1 MVIKRYK
8 YLALI
13 PSWSNKQY
21 KHMMSDSKQD
31 SITNSV
37 KAQKLN
43 GLDTL
48 RAFAI
53 VLVFMYHYQVFVS
66 REATFGLASTI
77 GWIGVDLFFV
87 LSGYLIANQI
97 FSGIVRGQALSL
109 KAFYARRF
117 LRTLPN
123 FYVVLALY
131 FLFPAV
137 MGGNT
142 PPALWRFLSFT
153 QNYQL
158 PPGTAFSHAWSLCIE
173 EQFYLVL
180 PAVVMLCV
188 RYGKSIS
195 LGWVLLI
202 GLIVMGIATRGTL
215 WLHYGRLADGAINGY
230 HPHIYYS
237 TFCRFDELL
246 PGVAIAML
254 KNFHPDTWKRLML
267 KGNALLIAGVL
278 SCTVLV
284 YLLLNY
290 YDIEGYG
297 YGFFMTAFGY
307 SLIAMCFAVLTVA
320 ALSPSSWL
328 YRVRVPGAAQLAAWS
343 YAIYLSHK
351 ALAVIIE
358 RLLANHGIDAR
369 SGLAVLLISCVCV
382 AGGWLLYRLVET
394 PFMKLRDA
402 RFPTNFPTNLPT
414 NFSTAAHQK

>member
-1 MVIKRYK
+1 MIFISSMDGKNLV
-8 YLALI
+8 
-13 PSWSNKQY
+13 PSP
-21 KHMMSDSKQD
+21 MRGRGSKA
-31 SITNSV
+31 NS
-37 KAQKLN
+37 QKLN

-48 RAFAI
+48 RALAI
-53 VLVFMYHYQVFVS
+53 LLVFMYHYQVFVS
-66 REATFGLASTI
+66 REATFGWLSTI

-97 FSGIVRGQALSL
+97 FSGITRSQTLSL

-131 FLFPAV
+131 FLFPTV

-158 PPGTAFSHAWSLCIE
+158 QPGTAFSHAWSLCIE

-180 PAVVMLCV
+180 PAVVILCV
-188 RYGKSIS
+188 RYGKSIK
-195 LGWVLLI
+195 LGWALLV
-202 GLIVMGIATRGTL
+202 GLTIVGIITRSML
-215 WLHYGRLADGAINGY
+215 WLQYGREADGAINDY
-230 HPHIYYS
+230 HPNIYYS

-254 KNFHPDTWKRLML
+254 KNFHRSFWERLIL
-267 KGNALLIAGVL
+267 KGQALLAAGAL
-278 SCTVLV
+278 SCAVLA
-284 YLLLNY
+284 YLLLNFY
-290 YDIEGYG
+290 VIDDYG

-307 SLIAMCFAVLTVA
+307 SLTALCFAILTTA

-328 YRVRVPGAAQLAAWS
+328 HRIRIPGAAPLAAWS

-351 ALAVIIE
+351 ALAVIMQK
-358 RLLANHGIDAR
+358 LLANKGIDVHSVIAVMII
-369 SGLAVLLISCVCV
+369 SGTCLL
-382 AGGWLLYRLVET
+382 GGWLLYKLVET
-394 PFMKLRDA
+394 PFMNLRDA
-402 RFPTNFPTNLPT
+402 RFPTSF
-414 NFSTAAHQK
+414 HQATSK